1 MVKLAFGT
9 ALLLI
14 SGSAYA
20 DEVVIHRDAPAAV
33 VVEHPAPVEHRSV
46 DVERRRDDCAS
57 KTVHTENDMGDSRTV
72 THTDCD

>member
-20 DEVVIHRDAPAAV
+20 DEVVIHRDAPAV

-57 KTVHTENDMGDSRTV
+57 KTVHTENGMGDSRTV